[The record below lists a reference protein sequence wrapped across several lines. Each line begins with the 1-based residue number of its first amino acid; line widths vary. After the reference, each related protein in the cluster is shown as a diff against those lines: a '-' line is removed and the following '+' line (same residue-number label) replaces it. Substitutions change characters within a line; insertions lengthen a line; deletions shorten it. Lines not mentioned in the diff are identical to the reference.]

1 MDKIKVPQWLLNLT
15 IILVIA
21 SYGFIFNSILERIA
35 KNERKLED
43 INPVLLQIQTDLS
56 SIKTN
61 IEWLIKN

>member
-21 SYGFIFNSILERIA
+21 SYGFIFNSVLERIA

-43 INPVLLQIQTDLS
+43 INPVLLQIQADLS

>member
-21 SYGFIFNSILERIA
+21 SYGFIFNSVLERIA